1 MILPHAI
8 IHNYIIIWKKNSKN
22 RQLRK
27 NSELQVRYELMT
39 LRVVVWTL

>member
-1 MILPHAI
+1 MILPRAI
-8 IHNYIIIWKKNSKN
+8 IHIIIWKKKNSKN